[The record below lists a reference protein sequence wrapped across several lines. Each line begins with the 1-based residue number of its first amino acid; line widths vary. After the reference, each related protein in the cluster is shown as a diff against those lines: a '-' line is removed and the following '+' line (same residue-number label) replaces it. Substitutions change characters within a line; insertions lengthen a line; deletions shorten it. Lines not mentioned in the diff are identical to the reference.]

1 MGEAWEALLEILAFQ
16 RQVKSCHA
24 TPSILGRAFI
34 YPICRRRYLVRGVVS
49 RESQAQAQAFR
60 TVLVSVSLP
69 QICIHAE
76 TATGVI
82 IDNSA
87 VHPRCV
93 LGDWGNL
100 RERVMTK
107 QRQQECLRVQQ
118 CAPRIQTSHG
128 SGLPVERVPGEESEL
143 ESNVM
148 ESFLSVLQIP
158 SP

>member
-1 MGEAWEALLEILAFQ
+1 MGEAWGALLEILAFQ

-34 YPICRRRYLVRGVVS
+34 YRICRRWYLVRGVVS
-49 RESQAQAQAFR
+49 RESQAQAFR

-76 TATGVI
+76 TATGGI
-82 IDNSA
+82 MDNSA

-93 LGDWGNL
+93 LGDWRNL

-107 QRQQECLRVQQ
+107 QRQQECLRGQ
-118 CAPRIQTSHG
+118 CAPRTQTSHG

>member
-1 MGEAWEALLEILAFQ
+1 MEALLEILAFQ
-16 RQVKSCHA
+16 RQVKKSCHA
-24 TPSILGRAFI
+24 TPPILGRAFI
-34 YPICRRRYLVRGVVS
+34 YPTCRRWYLVRGVVT
-49 RESQAQAQAFR
+49 RESQAQAFR
-60 TVLVSVSLP
+60 TVPVSVSLP

-82 IDNSA
+82 IDSNA

-93 LGDWGNL
+93 LGDWRNL

-107 QRQQECLRVQQ
+107 QRQQECLRFQQ
-118 CAPRIQTSHG
+118 CAPRTQTSHG

>member
-1 MGEAWEALLEILAFQ
+1 MGEAWEALPEILAFQ
-16 RQVKSCHA
+16 RQVKKSCHA
-24 TPSILGRAFI
+24 TPSILGRASI
-34 YPICRRRYLVRGVVS
+34 HPICRRWYLVRAVVS
-49 RESQAQAQAFR
+49 RESQAQAFR
-60 TVLVSVSLP
+60 RVLVSVSLP

-76 TATGVI
+76 TATGGIV
-82 IDNSA
+82 DKSA

-93 LGDWGNL
+93 LGDWRNL

-118 CAPRIQTSHG
+118 CAPRSQTSHG